1 MDIIPEVAPTIPELN
16 GKLEDTGWVPL
27 GANIKYRK
35 KAGVVTVIGNSDG
48 EVTLP
53 KFDGTVT
60 VATLPEDVR
69 PTTQILTLATQK
81 SSSGYATQ
89 VRIFE
94 SGQVSLCNLNPNY
107 ASSYWGFTVSYP
119 ID

>member
-1 MDIIPEVAPTIPELN
+1 M
-16 GKLEDTGWVPL
+16 
-27 GANIKYRK
+27 KYRK
-35 KAGVVTVIGNSDG
+35 KAGIVTVIGNSDG
-48 EVTLP
+48 EITLP

-60 VATLPEDVR
+60 VATLPEEVR
-69 PTTQILTLATQK
+69 PTVQILTLATPK

-94 SGQVSLCNLNPNY
+94 AGQVSLCNLNPNY